1 MMWRS
6 RERVSGRGARVAQ
19 RVDERPGK
27 RSSSMCP
34 IPTDATDD
42 DRALLA
48 RTSAGDREA
57 LTALYTRHR
66 SAVFAYLLRLTP
78 DQHLAEDL
86 LQETFVAVW
95 KSAASFAGRSTVKT
109 WLIGIAHRQ
118 AHNVLRR
125 RSEPLVDEA
134 ELAALVAADP
144 EPEDAALAHATRAE
158 LLAAI
163 AQLSLAHRETLALA
177 FGQEMP
183 AAEIAEALGIPIG
196 TVRSRLRDAKRL
208 LRAALRD
215 TLGAE
220 REDRR

>member
-1 MMWRS
+1 MS
-6 RERVSGRGARVAQ
+6 
-19 RVDERPGK
+19 
-27 RSSSMCP
+27 P
-34 IPTDATDD
+34 ISTDTND
-42 DRALLA
+42 DRELLA
-48 RTSAGDREA
+48 RTGAGDRQA
-57 LTALYTRHR
+57 LTELYIRYR
-66 SAVFAYLLRLTP
+66 GAVFAYLLRLTP

-109 WLIGIAHRQ
+109 WLIGVAHRQ

-125 RSEPLVDEA
+125 RAESLADEA
-134 ELAALVAADP
+134 ELAQLAAADP
-144 EPEDAALAHATRAE
+144 EPENAALEQARREE

-183 AAEIAEALGIPIG
+183 AAEIAEALGVPIG

-208 LRAALRD
+208 LRAALSVP
-215 TLGAE
+215 LGAE
-220 REDRR
+220 REDT

>member
-1 MMWRS
+1 MR
-6 RERVSGRGARVAQ
+6 
-19 RVDERPGK
+19 
-27 RSSSMCP
+27 P

-42 DRALLA
+42 DRELLA
-48 RTSAGDREA
+48 RASAGDREA
-57 LTALYTRHR
+57 LTELYTRHR

-78 DQHLAEDL
+78 DQQLAEDL

-95 KSAASFAGRSTVKT
+95 KSAASFAGRSPVRT
-109 WLIGIAHRQ
+109 WLIGVAHRQ

-125 RSEPLVDEA
+125 RSEPLADEA
-134 ELAALVAADP
+134 ELVALVAGDP
-144 EPEDAALAHATRAE
+144 EPEDAALAQATREE
-158 LLAAI
+158 LLVAI
-163 AQLSLAHRETLALA
+163 ARLSLAHRETLALA
-177 FGQEMP
+177 FGQEMS
-183 AAEIAEALGIPIG
+183 AAEIAEALGVPVG